1 MRAVGIRELKN
12 KLSHYIRLVEA
23 GESVLV
29 TDRGTVVAELRPP
42 GSPSERPDVDPVAAR
57 LAELARKGRA
67 VVAAPHDPGLYGVR
81 AAALPEGT
89 TVGALLEAERGDR

>member
-12 KLSHYIRLVEA
+12 RLSHYVRLVEA

-42 GSPSERPDVDPVAAR
+42 GASVAESLPDPRVAR
-57 LAELARKGRA
+57 VAELARKGRA
-67 VVAAPHDPGLYGVR
+67 VVGSAHDPDLYESRPAV
-81 AAALPEGT
+81 LPM
-89 TVGALLEAERGDR
+89 GAVARLLDEERGGR